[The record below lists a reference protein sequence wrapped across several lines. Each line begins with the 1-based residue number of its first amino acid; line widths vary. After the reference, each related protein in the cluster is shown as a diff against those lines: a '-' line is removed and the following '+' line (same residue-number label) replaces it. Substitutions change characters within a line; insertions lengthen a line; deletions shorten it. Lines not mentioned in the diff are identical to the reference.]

1 VLSVQRVG
9 KNLRCVIGDDSG
21 ISNAFLPDYE
31 PIVEGD
37 YVVLFNARSE
47 VVKEHIEIQLDR
59 RGRVEKSR
67 REVSKVN
74 EDFNLS
80 QKAWVPIE

>member
-1 VLSVQRVG
+1 VG

-31 PIVEGD
+31 QIVEGD

-59 RGRVEKSR
+59 RGRAEKSR
-67 REVSKVN
+67 KEVSKVN

>member
-1 VLSVQRVG
+1 M
-9 KNLRCVIGDDSG
+9 IGDDTG

-31 PIVEGD
+31 SVAEGE

-67 REVSKVN
+67 REVAKVN
-74 EDFNLS
+74 EEFNLS

>member
-1 VLSVQRVG
+1 M
-9 KNLRCVIGDDSG
+9 RCVIGDDSG
-21 ISNAFLPDYE
+21 VANAFLPDYE
-31 PIVEGD
+31 PIAEGE

-59 RGRVEKSR
+59 KGRVEKSR
-67 REVSKVN
+67 RAVAKVN
-74 EDFNLS
+74 EEFNLS

>member
-1 VLSVQRVG
+1 MLSVQRVG

-31 PIVEGD
+31 QIVEGD